1 VAERES
7 AATGAPGAR
16 TTVATYRAYG
26 EAERA
31 VDFLS
36 DRGFPVERA
45 AIVGTGLRSVEQI
58 SGRVTTGRAVLM
70 GAGQGVLI
78 GLLFAFL
85 FGIFF
90 TLNRAF
96 IGLLVYAV
104 VVGALFGALFAG
116 LAQAAQGG
124 RRDFASV
131 TGMQAERYELQVD
144 NEVAARARELLAE
157 QASGSPAR

>member
-1 VAERES
+1 MGEREE
-7 AATGAPGAR
+7 AAIEGPGAR
-16 TTVATYRAYG
+16 TTVATYRTYR

-58 SGRVTTGRAVLM
+58 SGRLTTGRAALM
-70 GAGQGVLI
+70 GAGQGALI
-78 GLLFAFL
+78 GLLFAAL

-90 TLNRAF
+90 TLDRAWF
-96 IGLLVYAV
+96 GLLVYAV
-104 VVGALFGALFAG
+104 VLGAILGAIFGGF
-116 LAQAAQGG
+116 AQAALGG

-144 NEVAARARELLAE
+144 DAVAARARDLLAE
-157 QASGSPAR
+157 QGAAA

>member
-1 VAERES
+1 MEA

-16 TTVATYRAYG
+16 TTVATYGTYQ

-36 DRGFPVERA
+36 DRDFPVDRA
-45 AIVGTGLRSVEQI
+45 AIVGTGLRTVEQI
-58 SGRVTTGRAVLM
+58 SGRVTTGRAALM

-78 GLLFAFL
+78 GLLFAAL

-90 TLNRAF
+90 TLDRAF
-96 IGLLVYAV
+96 FGLLVYAV
-104 VVGALFGALFAG
+104 VLGALIGAAFGGF
-116 LAQAAQGG
+116 AQAAQRG

-131 TGMQAERYELQVD
+131 TGMQADRYELQVD
-144 NEVAARARELLAE
+144 QEVAARARELLAE
-157 QASGSPAR
+157 QAAGSPAR